1 MTVLEVSREL
11 KALGVGIYFEEQNIN
26 TLSNEGEGML
36 SVLASLAEEEL
47 QSMSDNQRWAFQ
59 RKFQRGE
66 MVINTKRFMG
76 YDVDDKGELVIN
88 EAEAQIVRRIFQL
101 YLDGMGMHRIAKLLN
116 QENVPTVTD
125 AKWHDTTVRN
135 ILKNEKYKGT
145 VLLQKYFHVGINW
158 P

>member
-1 MTVLEVSREL
+1 EVSREL
-11 KALGVGIYFEEQNIN
+11 KAPGVGIYFEEQNIN

-101 YLDGMGMHRIAKLLN
+101 YLDG
-116 QENVPTVTD
+116 
-125 AKWHDTTVRN
+125 
-135 ILKNEKYKGT
+135 
-145 VLLQKYFHVGINW
+145 
-158 P
+158 